1 MEEIFDMEQFQV
13 NPSALEGLTVVI
25 SGKLTKIDSK
35 QAEALVERAG
45 GKATGSISSKTNL
58 LVAREKAGSKLQKAE
73 KLNR

>member
-25 SGKLTKIDSK
+25 TGKLTRIDRK

-45 GKATGSISSKTNL
+45 GKATGSISTKTNL
-58 LVAREKAGSKLQKAE
+58 LVAGEKAGSKLQKAE
-73 KLNR
+73 KLSR